1 MSHYLFHISWLEFIL
16 IIIFI
21 VLFYIVLKLILNAPW
36 IKPNLTAN
44 NFFFRF
50 LQHLFWPLTG
60 VVIAGLL
67 VMKNPIAYGFMV
79 LITALLSWRYVK
91 EIFLGAFIK
100 FNQVYN
106 KNTPYNI
113 NGKQGTLMTLDLIGG
128 KFKFHKGT
136 QFFTYSQLL
145 DSQAIA
151 LVNDIASD
159 DLTFR
164 CQNNGSENFT
174 VAHIQDILFLCPYVD
189 HYYRPKINI
198 VDSDIISIKISARSQ
213 ISPDKILGYFSEKAP
228 LINFKI
234 SNNTF

>member
-1 MSHYLFHISWLEFIL
+1 MIGS
-16 IIIFI
+16 I
-21 VLFYIVLKLILNAPW
+21 VLIYILVNLALRASW
-36 IKPNLTAN
+36 VKPNLSTN
-44 NFFFRF
+44 NVISRF
-50 LQHLFWPLTG
+50 VNYLFWP
-60 VVIAGLL
+60 IAG
-67 VMKNPIAYGFMV
+67 VIIAGVFIMKNPIAHGFMV
-79 LITALLSWRYVK
+79 VITTLLSWRYVK

-100 FNQVYN
+100 FSQVYDN
-106 KNTPYNI
+106 NTPYNI
-113 NGKQGTLMTLDLIGG
+113 NGMQGTLISLDVIGG

-164 CQNNGSENFT
+164 CQNNGSERFN
-174 VAHIQDILFLCPYVD
+174 VATLQDIIFQCPYVD
-189 HYYRPKINI
+189 HYYKPKFNI
-198 VDSDIISIKISARSQ
+198 VDSETISVKINTRSNISA
-213 ISPDKILGYFSEKAP
+213 DKVLAYFSEKAP